1 MPSQRLSFTMNT
13 LKFDHRDEHE
23 TPTARADR
31 LAVWLLLA
39 LGLFLMLVSTGKAEQ
54 GAATRTE
61 RINGTLASGQTVSVE
76 NVSGDIVAAA
86 GAQFSAVV
94 ALTVSAPT
102 QKQAEELLQNTRIV
116 QSHDE
121 DGWSLETRWPGM
133 HGRGDRGRGSACS
146 RCRVEANYTLTIP
159 PGVRAELQTVSG
171 DVRVKDVD
179 GELSLESVNG
189 AIEARGVRRALEAQT
204 VNGSIDAVSQSLG
217 AEDSVELQSVNG
229 SVSLTL
235 PKDAQFDL
243 SAETM
248 NGTIASTFPLP
259 KQPLLPGRAASG
271 RTPRPP
277 KRHEEKSRQIVVTDD
292 EGETTVVDLDEL
304 DQELSESM
312 RDIEHEIEQGMREAE
327 REMRENAKELREVN
341 REIRTIRIADPRRDY
356 SGSIGK
362 GGASVRLETLNGTV
376 LLLAAGTK
384 EADARPLVSG
394 RREFVV
400 TVPEVR
406 VKVPKVVVNPHVPPP
421 PPAPPAPPAPPVGRV
436 PAVPPVPPVPPAD
449 FDGEVVRGDVT
460 GDFLS
465 TTSGGSYRIGR
476 VSGRVKILTHSGEI
490 RVAGIGSG
498 AELKTFGGDIVLG
511 PVTGDLKASTAA
523 GDIRVDSVSGSA
535 LADTAGGDIRIQ
547 SVGGSLDA
555 NTSGGDVIAPR
566 VGGSVRAST
575 AGGDVRIGVTSKDVR
590 GGITIRNS
598 GGDVSLTVPPDCKA
612 DVELVVTGAE
622 DEDAVI
628 RSDFGYLTI
637 DKKPG
642 SQRATASLNGGG
654 EKIVIRTTS
663 GSIRLRK
670 AGATP

>member
-1 MPSQRLSFTMNT
+1 MNT
-13 LKFDHRDEHE
+13 LKFEPKHDAYE
-23 TPTARADR
+23 TPAVRADR
-31 LAVWLLLA
+31 LAIWILLA
-39 LGLFLMLVSTGKAEQ
+39 VGLFLMLVATGRADQ
-54 GAATRTE
+54 GSATRTE
-61 RINGTLASGQTVSVE
+61 SISGTLSPGQTLSVE
-76 NVSGDIVAAA
+76 NVSGDIVASPGKAFGAA
-86 GAQFSAVV
+86 VTI
-94 ALTVSAPT
+94 TVSAPT
-102 QKQAEELLQNTRIV
+102 QKQAEELLRSTRIE

-133 HGRGDRGRGSACS
+133 HGRSDRGRDSACS
-146 RCRVEANYTLTIP
+146 RCRVEAAYTLTIP
-159 PGVRAELQTVSG
+159 PGVTVELKTVSG
-171 DVRVKDVD
+171 DVRVRDLD
-179 GELSLESVNG
+179 GGLSLESVNG
-189 AIEARGVRRALEAQT
+189 AIEARGVRKSLEAQT
-204 VNGSIDAVSQSLG
+204 VNGSIDAGSLSLD
-217 AEDSVELQSVNG
+217 AEDSLELQSVNG
-229 SVSLTL
+229 SVTLTL

-259 KQPLLPGRAASG
+259 KQPLVPGRASGG
-271 RTPRPP
+271 RTPKPS
-277 KRHEEKSRQIVVTDD
+277 KGHESKSSQIVVTDD
-292 EGETTVVDLDEL
+292 EGDTTVVDLDEL
-304 DQELSESM
+304 DQELAESM
-312 RDIEHEIEQGMREAE
+312 KDVEREIREAE
-327 REMRENAKELREVN
+327 REMRESEKDMREMS

-362 GGASVRLETLNGTV
+362 GGASVRLQTLNGTV

-384 EADARPLVSG
+384 EADAKPLVSG

-406 VKVPKVVVNPHVPPP
+406 VRVPKVVVNPRSPVPPG
-421 PPAPPAPPAPPVGRV
+421 APPAPPVPPVGQ
-436 PAVPPVPPVPPAD
+436 VPPAPPAPPAD

-490 RVAGIGSG
+490 RVGGIGSG
-498 AELKTFGGDIVLG
+498 GELKTFGGDVVLG
-511 PVTGDLKASTAA
+511 PVTGDLKVSTAA
-523 GDIRVDSVSGSA
+523 GDIRIDSVSGSL

-555 NTSGGDVIAPR
+555 NTAGGDVIVPR

-575 AGGDVRIGVTSKDVR
+575 AGGDVRIGVTSPDVR

-598 GGDVSLTVPPDCKA
+598 GGDVSLVIPAGTKA
-612 DVELVVTGAE
+612 DVELVVTGA
-622 DEDAVI
+622 DDDDTVI

-642 SQRATASLNGGG
+642 TQRATARLNGGG

-670 AGATP
+670 APAS

>member
-1 MPSQRLSFTMNT
+1 MNT
-13 LKFDHRDEHE
+13 LKIDRPRGEYE

-31 LAVWLLLA
+31 LAVWILLA
-39 LGLFLMLVSTGKAEQ
+39 LGLLLMLVSTGKAEQ
-54 GAATRTE
+54 GTATRTE
-61 RINGTLASGQTVSVE
+61 RINGTLASGQTLSVE
-76 NVSGDIVAAA
+76 NVSGDIVASP
-86 GAQFSAVV
+86 GREFSAVV
-94 ALTVSAPT
+94 TVTVSAPT
-102 QKQAEELLQNTRIV
+102 QKQAEDLLKSARIA
-116 QSHDE
+116 QSHDD

-133 HGRGDRGRGSACS
+133 HGRGDRGRDASSCS
-146 RCRVEANYTLTIP
+146 RCRVVANYVLTVP
-159 PGVRAELQTVSG
+159 PGVTAELQTVNG
-171 DVRVKDVD
+171 EVRVKDLD
-179 GELSLESVNG
+179 GPLTLGSVNG
-189 AIEARGVRRALEAQT
+189 AIDARGVRRSLEAQT
-204 VNGSIDAVSQSLG
+204 VNGTIDAVSQALS

-229 SVSLTL
+229 SVTLVL
-235 PKDAQFDL
+235 PKDAQFEL

-259 KQPLLPGRAASG
+259 KQPLLPGRAG
-271 RTPRPP
+271 GGDLPRSHG
-277 KRHEEKSRQIVVTDD
+277 KKSRQVIVTDED
-292 EGETTVVDLDEL
+292 GETSTVDLGDL
-304 DQELSESM
+304 DQELDESM
-312 RDIEHEIEQGMREAE
+312 KDVEREIREAE
-327 REMRENAKELREVN
+327 KEIREQEKNMREIN
-341 REIRTIRIADPRRDY
+341 REIRTIRVADPRRDY

-362 GGASVRLETLNGTV
+362 GGGSIRLQTLNGTV

-384 EADARPLVSG
+384 EADAKPLVSG

-406 VKVPKVVVNPHVPPP
+406 VKVPHVVVNPRVHAVPPAP
-421 PPAPPAPPAPPVGRV
+421 PAAAVPPAPPARPAPAAPPAPPA
-436 PAVPPVPPVPPAD
+436 PPAD
-449 FDGEVVRGDVT
+449 FDGEVVRGDVA

-465 TTSGGSYRIGR
+465 TTSGGNYRIGR

-490 RVAGIGSG
+490 RVGGIGSG
-498 AELKTFGGDIVLG
+498 GELKTYGGDVILG
-511 PVTGDLKASTAA
+511 PVTGDLKVSTAA

-555 NTSGGDVIAPR
+555 NTAGGDVIVPR

-575 AGGDVRIGVTSKDVR
+575 AGGDVRIGVTSKDIR

-598 GGDVSLTVPPDCKA
+598 GGDVSLSIPADTKA

-622 DEDAVI
+622 DEETPI

-642 SQRATASLNGGG
+642 TQRATAVLNGGG
-654 EKIVIRTTS
+654 EKIVVRTTS

-670 AGATP
+670 GPAA